1 MLLVIDAGNTNIAL
15 ALFKGDEK
23 IGEWRCATD
32 PRRTA
37 DEYAVWFFEL
47 LRLAEIDRTE
57 INSAVLASVVPD
69 ATFNLTRFCTQHC
82 EAEPLIVG
90 DPSVDLDLV
99 VATEK
104 PEEVGA
110 DRLVNTISA
119 RDSYDLPAV
128 VLDFGTATTF
138 DVINANGAYMGGII
152 APGPNL
158 SVEALHR
165 AAAKLPQIDIKPPP
179 KVIGRNT
186 INAMQSGIFWGYV
199 GLIEGL
205 LRRTAEELAVDHLTV
220 IATGGLGGLFA
231 EHISAIQHYD
241 PDLTLRGLKIIHD
254 RNRAA

>member
-1 MLLVIDAGNTNIAL
+1 MLLAIDAGNTNVGF
-15 ALFKGDEK
+15 ALFDGDDK

-47 LRLAEIDRTE
+47 LRLAEIDRTA
-57 INSAVLASVVPD
+57 IDSAVLASVVPD
-69 ATFNLTRFCTQHC
+69 ATFNISRFCSQHC
-82 EAEPLIVG
+82 GTDPILVG

-99 VATEK
+99 VATER

-110 DRLVNTISA
+110 DRLVNTIAA
-119 RDSYDLPAV
+119 RESYDLPAV

-158 SVEALHR
+158 SVEALHQ

-179 KVIGRNT
+179 AVIGKNT
-186 INAMQSGIFWGYV
+186 INAMQSGVFWGYV

-205 LRRTAEELAVDHLTV
+205 LRRTADELKTDNLTV
-220 IATGGLGGLFA
+220 IATGGLGSLFA
-231 EHISAIQHYD
+231 EHIPAIQHHD